1 MAQIEYTTFEE
12 LEDKYIG
19 EVGTP
24 RRDAYEAALKEE
36 IYAYHIGV
44 GLNWLFGKSLYQ
56 NKSWIN
62 PELSHQ

>member
-44 GLNWLFGKSLYQ
+44 GLN
-56 NKSWIN
+56 
-62 PELSHQ
+62 